1 MSLACVDLISRPP
14 IAPGYRGKTVRLC
27 QKHYNLPYYLWS
39 TMTENPPSTHK
50 RNGLG
55 VGRPDHH
62 RLHHRPIDGLLCDP
76 FNEKAGAE
84 SPTLIL
90 LVHKELDRRQRPQA
104 YRRLDVFLENLAF
117 CPHIPCRCH
126 LERMLL
132 IGIPDTER
140 DR

>member
-1 MSLACVDLISRPP
+1 MSGEDCTP
-14 IAPGYRGKTVRLC
+14 
-27 QKHYNLPYYLWS
+27 LPEVLYLPCLRS

-55 VGRPDHH
+55 AGCPDHH
-62 RLHHRPIDGLLCDP
+62 RFHHRPIDGLLCDP
-76 FNEKAGAE
+76 FDEKAGTE
-84 SPTLIL
+84 SSTLIL
-90 LVHKELDRRQRPQA
+90 LVHKELSRCQRPYA
-104 YRRLDVFLENLAF
+104 YWRLDVFVEHLAF

-140 DR
+140 NR